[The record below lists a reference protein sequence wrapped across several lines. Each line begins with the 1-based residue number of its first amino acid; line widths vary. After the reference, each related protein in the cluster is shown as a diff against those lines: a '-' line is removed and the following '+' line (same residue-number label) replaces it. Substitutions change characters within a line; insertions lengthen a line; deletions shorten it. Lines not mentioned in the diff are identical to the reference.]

1 MYGKATFI
9 KVNQLRYDSLSQ
21 KYQGTC
27 TSVQVLIAL
36 NGKVFLLVKL
46 LVFLLLAEY
55 HLKHILKEPT
65 VRNSYQFPI
74 VPSHKWQNWKV
85 DNGSSILSGLVVKL
99 NNSK

>member
-9 KVNQLRYDSLSQ
+9 KVNQLRYDSLSL
-21 KYQGTC
+21 KYQG

-36 NGKVFLLVKL
+36 NGIVFFPCKA

-65 VRNSYQFPI
+65 VRISYQFPN
-74 VPSHKWQNWKV
+74 VPSHKW
-85 DNGSSILSGLVVKL
+85 
-99 NNSK
+99 

>member
-9 KVNQLRYDSLSQ
+9 KVKQLRYDSLSQ
-21 KYQGTC
+21 KYQS

-36 NGKVFLLVKL
+36 NGIVFFLVKFL
-46 LVFLLLAEY
+46 LVFLLLSEY

-65 VRNSYQFPI
+65 IRNSYQFPN

-85 DNGSSILSGLVVKL
+85 DNGSSILGGLVVKL